1 MSASTTSP
9 SHGPVTI
16 AVTSGKG
23 GVGKTNVV
31 VNLAVALARLRHRVV
46 VLDADFGL
54 GNVDVLLGL
63 APPFHIG
70 HLLTGE
76 RTLSEIMVRGPL
88 GIQVI
93 PASSGIRELA
103 ALTPRQRKRLTD
115 ALQELGDSCDFLLI
129 DTAAGI
135 SNNVI
140 ETVRGAQLALIVTSV
155 DPTAVVDAYAM
166 LKLLTKH
173 DAGLEIGLVVNDAR
187 DVDDA
192 RLVHTQLDIASTRF
206 LQRGLQYYG
215 HIVHDQTL
223 RDAVLVQRP
232 VVDHVPQAPSS
243 RCFRTLACRL
253 SGMRHGG
260 PGLRVVSTPR
270 VASPTTPLRME
281 ALRCA

>member
-1 MSASTTSP
+1 MNEPITP
-9 SHGPVTI
+9 SGYGPVTI

-63 APPFHIG
+63 APAYHIG

-76 RTLSEIMVRGPL
+76 RTLSEIMVNGPL

-93 PASSGIRELA
+93 PASSGVRDLA
-103 ALTPRQRKRLTD
+103 AMTPRQRRRLAD
-115 ALQELGDSCDFLLI
+115 ALEELEDCCDFLLI

-135 SNNVI
+135 SNNVL
-140 ETVRGAQLALIVTSV
+140 EAVRGTRLALIVTSV

-166 LKLLTKH
+166 LKLLTKQ
-173 DAGLEIGLVVNDAR
+173 DATQEVGLVVNDAR
-187 DVDDA
+187 DVDDG
-192 RLVHTQLDIASTRF
+192 RLVHTQLDIAATRF
-206 LQRGLQYYG
+206 LHRGLQYYG
-215 HIVHDQTL
+215 HIVHDQAL

-260 PGLRVVSTPR
+260 PGLRVVPR
-270 VASPTTPLRME
+270 RTVAAVAPVPME
-281 ALRCA
+281 ALQCA